1 MLRTALIYKAAIFLG
16 FCRENI
22 TAITVFHLY
31 KKSWSGLFLDCFH
44 QWFNLPST
52 FHWVIGKDLDAGKD
66 WRQGEKGMTEDE
78 MVGWHHWL
86 NGHEFEQALEVGDG
100 QGGLACCSPW
110 FHKDLDATKQ
120 LHWTDVCESFE
131 NFKFSSVAC
140 KALYNLKNLFFNKK
154 FKYHCD
160 CTTQKWL
167 HGGQALKQGNKL
179 EGSCSCLVERFW
191 WLGLRWSESVKRNV
205 IRKFFMTY
213 CGTLKKEE

>member
-1 MLRTALIYKAAIFLG
+1 MLFTTGVYTSGQNSLSHHAHRLFISFLCPCSHFLIKIKNLIPPSS
-16 FCRENI
+16 RS
-22 TAITVFHLY
+22 HS
-31 KKSWSGLFLDCFH
+31 KSWRIF
-44 QWFNLPST
+44 
-52 FHWVIGKDLDAGKD
+52 
-66 WRQGEKGMTEDE
+66 
-78 MVGWHHWL
+78 WL
-86 NGHEFEQALEVGDG
+86 H
-100 QGGLACCSPW
+100 
-110 FHKDLDATKQ
+110 
-120 LHWTDVCESFE
+120 
-131 NFKFSSVAC
+131 FSSQTHSTLAQAI
-140 KALYNLKNLFFNKK
+140 KISPLYNLKNLFFNKK